1 MQHDATVPGHPGEE
15 PESHTPADAALL
27 RMVDGALTSDALAG
41 HSAGGVNV
49 EAALAKVR
57 ARIAA
62 EESGAASSVPGGV
75 LAETSRPALTVARGG
90 ATGSAS
96 ISAAGSTSVRSTQPR
111 VARQWFRSGAG
122 LAAAAVLCA
131 AVGLGVWRMAPGD
144 TAGTSQ
150 ASVYTTRVGVR
161 DSVLLSDGSRV
172 VLAPGSRL
180 TVASGF
186 AASRVVELEG
196 AAYFDVQHDAAH
208 PFTVRSNGAEI
219 RDIGTAFSVNTDAA
233 GAVVVAVTEGIVA
246 MQGVAGEGSAP
257 VELRAGDRGTLKPG
271 TGTASE
277 VAVQRGRVTP
287 SDVAWTR
294 GEITYRDTPLR
305 EVQADL
311 RRWYG
316 IELQAP
322 DSVLATR
329 TLTASLR
336 PDAADQA
343 LQIIAIA
350 LGAEMSRTGDTVVL
364 RAADRTRQP

>member
-1 MQHDATVPGHPGEE
+1 MQHDATVPGHPGDE

-27 RMVDGALTSDALAG
+27 RMVDGVLMPDALVG
-41 HSAGGVNV
+41 HSAGRVDV

-62 EESGAASSVPGGV
+62 DARGESGIAGAVSADAG
-75 LAETSRPALTVARGG
+75 RPALTVARGG
-90 ATGSAS
+90 VSTAS
-96 ISAAGSTSVRSTQPR
+96 HALTRASQQSR
-111 VARQWFRSGAG
+111 VSRPWFRSGAG
-122 LAAAAVLCA
+122 MAAAAALVGA
-131 AVGLGVWRMAPGD
+131 IGLGVWRMAPVGD
-144 TAGTSQ
+144 ADNAAQ
-150 ASVYTTRVGVR
+150 ATVYTTRVGVR

-186 AASRVVELEG
+186 ATSRVVELEG
-196 AAYFDVQHDAAH
+196 AAYFDVRHDEAH

-246 MQGVAGEGSAP
+246 MKGVAGEGSAP

-271 TGTASE
+271 VGTASE

-336 PDAADQA
+336 PDSADQA

>member
-15 PESHTPADAALL
+15 PESHSPADAALL
-27 RMVDGALTSDALAG
+27 RMVDGALMPDALAG
-41 HSAGGVNV
+41 HRAGGVNV

-57 ARIAA
+57 ARMAA
-62 EESGAASSVPGGV
+62 EASGAASTAPGG
-75 LAETSRPALTVARGG
+75 AFADTSRPALTVARGG
-90 ATGSAS
+90 SAG
-96 ISAAGSTSVRSTQPR
+96 AASVRTAAPR
-111 VARQWFRSGAG
+111 AAASRTARPWFRSGAG
-122 LAAAAVLCA
+122 MAAAAVLGA
-131 AVGLGVWRMAPGD
+131 AVGLGVWRMAPND
-144 TAGTSQ
+144 DAAATAQ

-161 DSVLLSDGSRV
+161 DSVLLPDGSRV

-246 MQGVAGEGSAP
+246 MQGVAGDGSAP

-277 VAVQRGRVTP
+277 VAVQRGSVTP